1 MQLFDLVGRFL
12 QKSTSLVNGKQ
23 FSNFQH
29 TLTDSSLPLIASHTL
44 ISHLSFSQLYCLFS
58 LVFASI
64 SNALTGSNH
73 LTLLSLHFAQLNKPN
88 SYSSPRQILCF
99 PDLSRNSC
107 LCLFYP
113 KCIFLNAGDWVAR
126 CLACFKVSSTKQG

>member
-29 TLTDSSLPLIASHTL
+29 TLMDSLLPLIASHML
-44 ISHLSFSQLYCLFS
+44 ISHLSFSQLYYFS

-73 LTLLSLHFAQLNKPN
+73 LILLSLHFAQLNKPN

-99 PDLSRNSC
+99 PDLSRNSY
-107 LCLFYP
+107 LFYP
-113 KCIFLNAGDWVAR
+113 KCTFLNLGDWVAR
-126 CLACFKVSSTKQG
+126 CLACFNVSSTKQG